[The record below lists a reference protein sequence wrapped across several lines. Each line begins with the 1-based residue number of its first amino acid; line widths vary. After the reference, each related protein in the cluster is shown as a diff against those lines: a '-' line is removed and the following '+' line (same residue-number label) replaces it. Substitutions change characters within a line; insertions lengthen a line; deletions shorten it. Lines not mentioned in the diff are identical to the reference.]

1 MGKVA
6 NPEGERWA
14 NRWGTSHVTDGN
26 RWMGT
31 SHVIVGIGGWGTGHV
46 PCGNRWW
53 RLVLFLVGLGGWGLA
68 ISLMG
73 TGGWGTNVT
82 YGNRQ
87 MGG

>member
-1 MGKVA
+1 M
-6 NPEGERWA
+6 
-14 NRWGTSHVTDGN
+14 SL
-26 RWMGT
+26 M
-31 SHVIVGIGGWGTGHV
+31 GIGGWGTGHV

-53 RLVLFLVGLGGWGLA
+53 GRVLLLVGLGGWGLA